1 MDGMT
6 SAETAW
12 RIYKQ
17 SIADRTATVN
27 NGRAT
32 AALSSFP

>member
-6 SAETAW
+6 SAKTDW

-17 SIADRTATVN
+17 SIADRPATVN
-27 NGRAT
+27 NAGAI
-32 AALSSFP
+32 ASLSSLP